1 MITGSVQ
8 ENVKNL
14 EIDVPKKTPATP
26 RYLAKIIDIPIF
38 NTASYTGTYLDLS
51 NKAAVVRYEQHGKC
65 IPLA

>member
-38 NTASYTGTYLDLS
+38 NIASYTGTYLDLS
-51 NKAAVVRYEQHGKC
+51 NKDEDYSKYEFNENE
-65 IPLA
+65 I